1 MSSVFFAN
9 LPYLL
14 KGAFYTIMLS
24 VITIGCGLVLGAIL
38 GALAYY
44 GPKSIRATIAVY
56 VFVFRGL
63 PVLIVVFL
71 FYYLPPMWGF
81 NLDVYVS
88 AAMALVFYSGAFI
101 TEIVRGAI
109 GAIPAPQID
118 AAKSLGLKTVPMLRL
133 IVLPQALR
141 FSLPPLL
148 NNTIMSIK
156 ITSYSSVVGVWELT
170 FAAREVVERTLAAFE
185 IFTGVM
191 AIYFLLCFP
200 LSLISSRLERTL
212 SVSSSRGES

>member
-1 MSSVFFAN
+1 MFPVFFAN

-14 KGAFYTIMLS
+14 KGAFYTINLS
-24 VITIGCGLVLGAIL
+24 VITVVLGLVLGATL
-38 GALAYY
+38 GVLAYY
-44 GPKSIRATIAVY
+44 GPKPIRMLIAMY
-56 VFVFRGL
+56 VFFFRGL

-71 FYYLPPMWGF
+71 FYYLPPVWGIDL
-81 NLDVYVS
+81 NVYLS
-88 AAMALVFYSGAFI
+88 AAIALVCYSAAFV
-101 TEIVRGAI
+101 TEIVRSAI
-109 GAIPAPQID
+109 GAIPASQID
-118 AAKSLGLKTVPMLRL
+118 AAKSVGMKTVPILWL

-185 IFTGVM
+185 IFLGVM

-200 LSLISSRLERTL
+200 LSVLSSRLERKLAIPTL
-212 SVSSSRGES
+212 A

>member
-1 MSSVFFAN
+1 MFPVFFAN

-14 KGAFYTIMLS
+14 KGAFYTINLS
-24 VITIGCGLVLGAIL
+24 VITVVLGLVLGATL
-38 GALAYY
+38 GVLAYY
-44 GPKSIRATIAVY
+44 GPKPLRMLIAVY
-56 VFVFRGL
+56 VFFFRGL

-71 FYYLPPMWGF
+71 FYYLPPVWGIDL
-81 NLDVYVS
+81 NVYLS
-88 AAMALVFYSGAFI
+88 AAIALVCYSGAFVS
-101 TEIVRGAI
+101 EIVRGAI
-109 GAIPAPQID
+109 GAIPASQID
-118 AAKSLGLKTVPMLRL
+118 AAKSVGMKTVPILWL

-185 IFTGVM
+185 IFLGVM

-200 LSLISSRLERTL
+200 LSVLSSRLERKLAIPTFA
-212 SVSSSRGES
+212 

>member
-1 MSSVFFAN
+1 MFPVFFAN

-14 KGAFYTIMLS
+14 KGAFYTINLS
-24 VITIGCGLVLGAIL
+24 VITVVLGLVLGATL
-38 GALAYY
+38 GVLAYY
-44 GPKSIRATIAVY
+44 GPRPIRMLIAVY
-56 VFVFRGL
+56 VFFFRGL

-71 FYYLPPMWGF
+71 FYYLPPVWGIDL
-81 NLDVYVS
+81 NVYLS
-88 AAMALVFYSGAFI
+88 AAIALVCYSGAFV

-109 GAIPAPQID
+109 GAIPASQID
-118 AAKSLGLKTVPMLRL
+118 AAKSVGMKTVRILWL

-185 IFTGVM
+185 IFLGVM

-200 LSLISSRLERTL
+200 LSVLSSRLERKLAIPTFA
-212 SVSSSRGES
+212 

>member
-1 MSSVFFAN
+1 MFPVFFAN

-14 KGAFYTIMLS
+14 KGAFYTINLS
-24 VITIGCGLVLGAIL
+24 VITVVLGLVLGTTL
-38 GALAYY
+38 GVLAYY
-44 GPKSIRATIAVY
+44 GPKPIRMLIAVY
-56 VFVFRGL
+56 VFFFRGL

-71 FYYLPPMWGF
+71 FYYLPPVWGIDL
-81 NLDVYVS
+81 NVYLS
-88 AAMALVFYSGAFI
+88 AAIALVCYSGAFVS
-101 TEIVRGAI
+101 EIVRGAI
-109 GAIPAPQID
+109 GAIPASQID
-118 AAKSLGLKTVPMLRL
+118 AAKSVGMKTVPILWL

-185 IFTGVM
+185 VFLGVM

-200 LSLISSRLERTL
+200 LSVLSSRLERKLAIPTFA
-212 SVSSSRGES
+212 

>member
-1 MSSVFFAN
+1 MSSIFFAN

-14 KGAFYTIMLS
+14 KGAFYTIGLS
-24 VITIGCGLVLGAIL
+24 IITIVGGLALGAAL
-38 GALAYY
+38 GVLAYY
-44 GPKSIRATIAVY
+44 GPKPVRAFIAAY
-56 VFVFRGL
+56 VFMFRGL

-81 NLDVYVS
+81 NLDVYLS
-88 AAMALVFYSGAFI
+88 AVMALICYSGAFV

-118 AAKSLGLKTVPMLRL
+118 AAKSLGLKTVPMLWL
-133 IVLPQALR
+133 VVLPQALR

-156 ITSYSSVVGVWELT
+156 VTSYSSVVGVWELT

-185 IFTGVM
+185 IFLGVM

-200 LSLISSRLERTL
+200 LSIISSRLERKL
-212 SVSSSRGES
+212 SIPSFA

>member
-1 MSSVFFAN
+1 MFPVFFAN

-14 KGAFYTIMLS
+14 KGAFYTINLS
-24 VITIGCGLVLGAIL
+24 VITVVLGLVLGATL
-38 GALAYY
+38 GVLAYY
-44 GPKSIRATIAVY
+44 GPRPIRMLIAVY
-56 VFVFRGL
+56 VFFFRGL

-71 FYYLPPMWGF
+71 FYYLPPVWGIDL
-81 NLDVYVS
+81 NVYLS
-88 AAMALVFYSGAFI
+88 AAIALVCYSGAFV

-109 GAIPAPQID
+109 GAIPASQID
-118 AAKSLGLKTVPMLRL
+118 AAKSVGMKTVPILWL

-185 IFTGVM
+185 IFLGVM

-200 LSLISSRLERTL
+200 LSVLSSRLERKLAIPTFA
-212 SVSSSRGES
+212 

>member
-1 MSSVFFAN
+1 MFPVFFAN

-14 KGAFYTIMLS
+14 KGVFYTINLS
-24 VITIGCGLVLGAIL
+24 VITVLLGLVLGATL
-38 GALAYY
+38 GVLAYY
-44 GPKSIRATIAVY
+44 GPRPIRMLIAVY
-56 VFVFRGL
+56 VFFFRGL

-71 FYYLPPMWGF
+71 FYYLPPVWGIDL
-81 NLDVYVS
+81 NVYLS
-88 AAMALVFYSGAFI
+88 AAIALVCYSGAFV

-109 GAIPAPQID
+109 GAIPASQID
-118 AAKSLGLKTVPMLRL
+118 AAKSVGMKTVPILWL

-185 IFTGVM
+185 IFLGVM

-200 LSLISSRLERTL
+200 LSVLSSRLERKLAIPTFA
-212 SVSSSRGES
+212 

>member
-1 MSSVFFAN
+1 MFPVFFAN

-14 KGAFYTIMLS
+14 KGAFYTINLS
-24 VITIGCGLVLGAIL
+24 VITVVLGLVLGATL
-38 GALAYY
+38 GVLAYY
-44 GPKSIRATIAVY
+44 GPRPIRMLIAVY
-56 VFVFRGL
+56 VFFFRGL

-71 FYYLPPMWGF
+71 FYYLPPVWGIDL
-81 NLDVYVS
+81 NVYLS
-88 AAMALVFYSGAFI
+88 AAIALVCYSGAFV

-109 GAIPAPQID
+109 GAIPASQID
-118 AAKSLGLKTVPMLRL
+118 AAKSVGMKTLPILWL

-185 IFTGVM
+185 IFLGVM

-200 LSLISSRLERTL
+200 LSVLSSRLERKLAIPTFA
-212 SVSSSRGES
+212 

>member
-1 MSSVFFAN
+1 MFPVFFAN

-14 KGAFYTIMLS
+14 KGAFYTINLS
-24 VITIGCGLVLGAIL
+24 VITVVLGLVLGATL
-38 GALAYY
+38 GVLAYY
-44 GPKSIRATIAVY
+44 GPRPIKMLIAVY
-56 VFVFRGL
+56 VFFFRGL

-71 FYYLPPMWGF
+71 FYYLPPVWGIDL
-81 NLDVYVS
+81 NVYLS
-88 AAMALVFYSGAFI
+88 AAIALVCYSGAFV

-109 GAIPAPQID
+109 GAIPASQID
-118 AAKSLGLKTVPMLRL
+118 AAKSVGMKTVPILWL

-185 IFTGVM
+185 IFLGVM

-200 LSLISSRLERTL
+200 LSVLSSRLERKLAIPTFA
-212 SVSSSRGES
+212 

>member
-1 MSSVFFAN
+1 MSSVFVAN

-14 KGAFYTIMLS
+14 KGAVYTVALAI
-24 VITIGCGLVLGAIL
+24 ITIGLGLILGVVLGV
-38 GALAYY
+38 LAYY
-44 GPKSIRATIAVY
+44 AGKPVRALITTY

-88 AAMALVFYSGAFI
+88 AALALVFYSGAFV

-109 GAIPAPQID
+109 GAIPAPQVD

-133 IVLPQALR
+133 IILPQAMR

-185 IFTGVM
+185 IFAGVM
-191 AIYFLLCFP
+191 AIYFVLCFP
-200 LSLISSRLERTL
+200 LSLIASRLEHRY
-212 SVSSSRGES
+212 SAPSRA

>member
-1 MSSVFFAN
+1 MSSVFVAN

-14 KGAFYTIMLS
+14 KGAVYTITLS
-24 VITIGCGLVLGAIL
+24 VVTIGLGLLLGGVLGVLACYGSKPIKAI
-38 GALAYY
+38 
-44 GPKSIRATIAVY
+44 IAIY

-71 FYYLPPMWGF
+71 FYYVPPIWGF

-88 AAMALVFYSGAFI
+88 AAMALVFYSASFI

-118 AAKSLGLKTVPMLRL
+118 AAKSLGLKTVPTLWL

-156 ITSYSSVVGVWELT
+156 VTSYSSVVGVWELT

-185 IFTGVM
+185 IFAGVM

-200 LSLISSRLERTL
+200 LSVLSSRLERTL
-212 SVSSSRGES
+212 SIPSSHRER

>member
-14 KGAFYTIMLS
+14 KGALYTIALS
-24 VITIGCGLVLGAIL
+24 LVTIGFGLALGAVLGV
-38 GALAYY
+38 LAYY
-44 GPKSIRATIAVY
+44 GPKPIKAMIAVY

-63 PVLIVVFL
+63 PVLIIVFL
-71 FYYLPPMWGF
+71 FYYVPPMWGLD
-81 NLDVYVS
+81 LDVYLS
-88 AAMALVFYSGAFI
+88 AALALVFYSAAFI

-109 GAIPAPQID
+109 GAIPLPQID
-118 AAKSLGLKTVPMLRL
+118 AARSLGLKTVPMLRL

-185 IFTGVM
+185 IFLGVM

-200 LSLISSRLERTL
+200 LSIISSRLERQL
-212 SVSSSRGES
+212 SISSFA

>member
-14 KGAFYTIMLS
+14 KGAFYTITLS
-24 VITIGCGLVLGAIL
+24 VITIGCGLALGAIL

-44 GPKSIRATIAVY
+44 GPKPIRALIALY

-88 AAMALVFYSGAFI
+88 AGMALVFYSAAFI

-118 AAKSLGLKTVPMLRL
+118 AAKSLGLKTVPTLRL

-191 AIYFLLCFP
+191 AIYFILCFP
-200 LSLISSRLERTL
+200 LSLISSRIERTL
-212 SVSSSRGES
+212 SSSWSR

>member
-1 MSSVFFAN
+1 MRSVFFAN

-14 KGAFYTIMLS
+14 KGAFYTISLS
-24 VITIGCGLVLGAIL
+24 VITVVFGLILGAVLGAV
-38 GALAYY
+38 GYY
-44 GPKSIRATIAVY
+44 GPRPIKTLIAVY
-56 VFVFRGL
+56 VFLFRGL

-71 FYYLPPMWGF
+71 FYYLPPIWGF

-88 AAMALVFYSGAFI
+88 AAMALVFYSGAFV

-118 AAKSLGLKTVPMLRL
+118 AAKSVGLKTIPILWL

-148 NNTIMSIK
+148 NNTVMSIK

-185 IFTGVM
+185 IFLGVM

-200 LSLISSRLERTL
+200 LSIISSRLERKL
-212 SVSSSRGES
+212 SIPSFA

>member
-14 KGAFYTIMLS
+14 KGAFYTVTLS
-24 VITIGCGLVLGAIL
+24 VITIGCGLALGTIL

-44 GPKSIRATIAVY
+44 GPKPIRAMIAVY

-88 AAMALVFYSGAFI
+88 AAMALVFYSAAFI

-109 GAIPAPQID
+109 GAIPSPQID

-191 AIYFLLCFP
+191 AIYFILCFP
-200 LSLISSRLERTL
+200 LSLVSSRLERTL
-212 SVSSSRGES
+212 SSSSSR